1 MKNIIAKRMLF
12 ASLILLG
19 LIPLANAQGMPG
31 AIVYSVPGMDKAEVR
46 TNIVY
51 KKDGTN
57 EMKLDVYMPPNLA
70 ADERRPVIFFIHGG
84 PLGANPSP
92 GAKEWPFYKSY
103 GRLLAASG
111 FVGVALDHRYVSGS
125 PKDMETSFSDVEA
138 AIQFIRS
145 NAAANHVDP
154 ERVAL
159 WAFSGGGPH
168 LSIGLRG
175 NTPYIRCLLSFY
187 GILEVNNSSSGSS
200 NAPQSMEEFSPV
212 AYLQK
217 PQKNLPSV
225 LIARAGLDRVAG
237 LNAGTDLFVS
247 KMLALGGDI
256 NLLVHPFGRHGFDGA
271 DDDDQS
277 RDIIAAA
284 IDFLKGRMNRPA
296 AFEMKKEF
304 LALLAAGNIDSARE
318 FVRTKLNASE
328 GKTLVN
334 ALLSEEQFTD
344 VGTFLSGKK
353 DLPAAIKIFEWLIEL
368 HPDSIN
374 GHGNLAYMYGIS
386 GRTDK
391 AVAVAEKALAL
402 FATDKTLSEDQKRV
416 GRQQVEGFLKRLR
429 TPPSK

>member
-1 MKNIIAKRMLF
+1 MNIAKRMLV

-19 LIPLANAQGMPG
+19 LIPLASAQGLPG

-46 TNIVY
+46 ANIVY
-51 KKDGTN
+51 KKDGAS
-57 EMKLDVYMPPNLA
+57 ELKMDIYMPPNLA
-70 ADERRPVIFFIHGG
+70 AEERRPVVFFIHGG

-103 GRLLAASG
+103 GRLMAASG

-125 PKDMETSFSDVEA
+125 AKDMETSFSDVEA

-187 GILEVNNSSSGSS
+187 GILEVKNSSSGSG
-200 NAPQSMEEFSPV
+200 NAPQLMEEFSPL

-217 PQKNLPSV
+217 PQRTLPSV

-256 NLLVHPFGRHGFDGA
+256 SLLVHPFGRHGFDGV

-284 IDFLKGRMNRPA
+284 IAFLKGRMNRPA
-296 AFEMKKEF
+296 AFEMKKEL

-318 FVRTKLNASE
+318 FVRTKLNDSA

-334 ALLSEEQFTD
+334 ALLSEEQFSD

-353 DLPAAIKIFEWLIEL
+353 DLSAAIKVFEWLIEL
-368 HPDSIN
+368 HPNSIN
-374 GHGNLAYMYGIS
+374 GHANLAYMCGIS
-386 GRTDK
+386 GQTGK
-391 AVAVAEKALAL
+391 AVAEAEKALAL
-402 FATDKTLSEDQKRV
+402 FEIDKTLSEDQKRA
-416 GRQQVEGFLKRLR
+416 GRQQVEGLLKMLR
-429 TPPSK
+429 TPPAK